1 MPEPETA
8 GADAAHRTV
17 PSPEP
22 LPDAAPAAPRTDGAA
37 GGIDPRGPR
46 FGAMVSALLLAA
58 TVVAG
63 PGPSGTT
70 LLAVAAL
77 LFLVGTARGPHRS
90 VQGWVFRR
98 WVRPLLAPPLGLED
112 PAPPRFAQG
121 VGLAVTA
128 TGLVV
133 SLAAPGAV
141 LVAAGIALVAAFLNA
156 AFGFCLGCE
165 MYLLLRRLRRA

>member
-1 MPEPETA
+1 MAEPQVSA
-8 GADAAHRTV
+8 
-17 PSPEP
+17 
-22 LPDAAPAAPRTDGAA
+22 PDAAPSAGPAADETR
-37 GGIDPRGPR
+37 GIDPRGPR

-63 PGPSGTT
+63 PGPAGTT

-77 LFLVGTARGPHRS
+77 LFAVGTARGPQRS

-98 WVRPLLAPPLGLED
+98 WVRRVLAPPLGLED

-121 VGLAVTA
+121 VGLVVTA
-128 TGLVV
+128 TGLVA
-133 SLAAPGAV
+133 SLVTPGAV
-141 LVAAGIALVAAFLNA
+141 PVAAGIALVAAFLNA

-165 MYLLLRRLRRA
+165 MYLLVRRLRRA